1 MHQVPTPIWN
11 EIAATQHLKHPVW
24 AKLFAMKDEAMT
36 EAMNRIEDDLS
47 LRGIDNR
54 TILAWRLT
62 APLLQENEAISRY
75 VMMARRPDLRS
86 TLPELTTVNEAVI
99 LASSE
104 YRLTPS
110 QQARLSKLLQQ
121 SPKMPQSETPSER
134 PTK

>member
-11 EIAATQHLKHPVW
+11 EIAETQSLQHPVW

-36 EAMNRIEDDLS
+36 QALNRIEDDLS
-47 LRGIDNR
+47 LRGVDNR

-62 APLLQENEAISRY
+62 APLLQENVAISRY
-75 VMMARRPDLRS
+75 VMEARRPELRS
-86 TLPELTTVNEAVI
+86 ILPELTTVNEAVI
-99 LASSE
+99 LASNE

-110 QQARLSKLLQQ
+110 QQSRLAKLLQQ
-121 SPKMPQSETPSER
+121 SPKMPPSEPPSEQ